1 MEHND
6 WDSARSPII
15 GSCGTQ
21 EQALLIDLTSSTCR
35 RVRRGEIKRGDYTV
49 TKGWLREGKGPR
61 KRKVKVQAL
70 MDLREERYRRLA
82 EPSGTG
88 QVTLR
93 GLSLG
98 IPLSSS
104 VGRREGTYLRRIR
117 LSDFQIFL
125 SDPEWCWM
133 EAGPAFTLSFP
144 DPSAPASRHLLPDD
158 SRPAHSVFHRPSIN

>member
-1 MEHND
+1 MPSRYPYLLLLLKETTQPAPCLCGDRSCGSSLCCRSLGLHHMARWRGKVHLSSCLCCEPSHDSFLSQHRLEHND

-35 RVRRGEIKRGDYTV
+35 RVRRGEIKRGDCTV

-61 KRKVKVQAL
+61 KRNMKIQAL

-93 GLSLG
+93 VLSLG
-98 IPLSSS
+98 IPL
-104 VGRREGTYLRRIR
+104 
-117 LSDFQIFL
+117 
-125 SDPEWCWM
+125 
-133 EAGPAFTLSFP
+133 
-144 DPSAPASRHLLPDD
+144 
-158 SRPAHSVFHRPSIN
+158 